1 MFNIRKSSTFIVV
14 LCLSLLGVFTIN
26 AFMNNKVKNVRG
38 DTSVNFFPNPF
49 EKKSGIPI
57 IDAVIAKDNDMI
69 KELISK
75 GKINDCDLDGNN
87 AMHIIAKKGHYQFPP
102 SEIPKTLIDG
112 GLNINAKNKDNK
124 TSLEISL
131 LSGWQKISMLLLDN
145 NADRS
150 VVTKDV
156 VSRLTCPDCKRVVKE
171 YELAK

>member
-1 MFNIRKSSTFIVV
+1 MLLIITNI
-14 LCLSLLGVFTIN
+14 
-26 AFMNNKVKNVRG
+26 KVDV
-38 DTSVNFFPNPF
+38 
-49 EKKSGIPI
+49 
-57 IDAVIAKDNDMI
+57 
-69 KELISK
+69 
-75 GKINDCDLDGNN
+75 DGNN